1 MFSDGYLRITSA
13 ALDRVSW
20 RHVRSA
26 IDLAAVA
33 ASETE
38 AGAIAGY
45 TEWQGCDVP
54 NLSIG
59 WDWIVL
65 ASGPTLIDGS
75 VRSNLM
81 LVDEVGRDAGPV
93 VTASRVEGCL
103 RNVAWQREVLNVIT

>member
-1 MFSDGYLRITSA
+1 MFPDGYLRITSA
-13 ALDRVSW
+13 ALDRVSL

-26 IDLAAVA
+26 IDPAAA
-33 ASETE
+33 AATE

-45 TEWQGCDVP
+45 TEWQGCELP

-65 ASGPTLIDGS
+65 ASGPTVIDGS
-75 VRSNLM
+75 VRSNVM

-93 VTASRVEGCL
+93 VTASHLKGCL
-103 RNVAWQREVLNVIT
+103 RNLAWQSEVLNVIT